1 MSKKI
6 LGLDLGTNSIGWAYV
21 TEDETQNESEI
32 KQIGARVIQF
42 DNFVSTETG
51 KESKEPLKDFAG
63 GKGISPN
70 AGRTKSRG
78 ARRNLDRYQ
87 LRRENLL
94 EVLTK
99 TNIINSETKLCE
111 DGKQTTFQTWELRA
125 KAASEKIE
133 LNEFARVLLA
143 INKKRGYKS
152 SRKAK
157 NSEDGQA
164 IDGMG
169 IAKILYEENIT
180 PGQYVFQKLKTGKK
194 NVDDFYRSDL
204 QSEFDKVWN
213 FQKEFYPE
221 ILTDAFYK
229 DLQGK
234 GQKATSALFWTKYQF
249 NTADI
254 KDIDN
259 DLKNEKTVKLH
270 ARDQKKLQ
278 AYKWRS
284 EAVSKQLDKEQ
295 VAYVLTEINNNLSK
309 SSGLLGEIS
318 ERSKELIFNNETV
331 GQNQYNQLLK
341 NRHSRLKKQVFYR
354 QDYLDEFE
362 KIWTTQVKHHA
373 QLTDKLKEEIRDIVI
388 FYQRKLK
395 SQKGLISFCEFES
408 REIDVSTGSTSKK
421 KTIGMR
427 VAPKSSPLFQEFK
440 IWQNL
445 HNVIMKQGS
454 INRNDEPNLA
464 TEEKEALFEE
474 LNLKG
479 NLKSERLIEI
489 LGYKPKDYK
498 VNFTQL
504 EGNRTN
510 QSLYNAYLK
519 ILEIE
524 GYNEDLLKLSD
535 KDEINVDELKTP
547 AYEIKE
553 MVKAIFETLE
563 INTKIL
569 EFDAELDG
577 KEFENQAS
585 YQLWHLLYS
594 AEDDTKKY
602 SQEDISLYG
611 NDNIGLKKQ
620 LCAKFG
626 FKPEHAKILANVVF
640 QDDYGS
646 LSTKAMR
653 KIYPYIKESKYSVA
667 CAYVSTDYSKLSQR
681 EDDIYDKLAKNY
693 RHSKWVDKTENETR
707 TLKSKLDL
715 LPKNS
720 LRNPVVEKI
729 LNQMV
734 NVVNTLID
742 KENDQLK
749 SEGKE
754 PNFQFDEIRI
764 ELARELKKN
773 AKERAE
779 MTTNINSAK
788 TENDK
793 IKDFIKRDFPN
804 VPNPTKNDIIRYKL
818 YQELVSNSYKD
829 LYTNKKIE
837 YHNLFGKEY
846 DIDHI
851 IPQSRLFDDS
861 FSNKVLVP
869 RQANLN
875 KSNQTAFDYMETK
888 GEDAMSKYKSVIDDL
903 YEKKKISKAKY
914 QKLQKRSSEI
924 GEGFIERD
932 LRDSQYIAKKA
943 KELLFGITRSVVSS
957 SGQITDRLRED
968 WDLVNI
974 MKELNLPKYR
984 ALGLT
989 EMEERKYGQKVEVIK
1004 DWTKRNDHRHHAM
1017 DALTIAFTKRSF
1029 IQYLNN
1035 LNARRNEKSDDTISN
1050 AKGRTSMDTSKLK
1063 LSTRDVLGIE
1073 EKETEIRIDDQG
1085 NKKRVFKLPIANFRQ
1100 AAKEHLENVIVSH
1113 KAKNKVVTKNKNKVR
1128 GSNKVQDALTPRGQ
1142 LHKETVYGK
1151 YHYYEQKEEKVGA
1164 KFDKDTIEKVGNPL
1178 YKKLL
1183 LQRLEENGNDPKKA
1197 FTGKNTLEK
1206 NPIYLNVEKTK
1217 VLPEKV
1223 KLVWLEEDFSI
1234 RKDVTPDLKIDKV
1247 IDKAVR
1253 TVLEIRLKEFG
1264 GDAKKAFSDL
1274 DKNPIWLNKEKGI
1287 AIKRVTISGVKNAEA
1302 LHYKKDHF
1310 GKPILDTNGNKIAI
1324 DFVQTGNNHHV
1335 AVYRD
1340 EKGNLQEKVVPLFE
1354 AVARVNNELPIIF
1367 KNPKEIIDLVLEREI
1382 TDEIILNN
1390 LPEKDWQFLFTMKQ
1404 NELFVFPNEKTGFN
1418 PAEIDLLDPKNK
1430 KLISPNLFRVQK
1442 ISTKN
1447 YLFRHHL
1454 ETKVSFDIN
1463 NENKSKEERKKQ
1475 AKEIENKLRKIA
1487 WELIQTPDNLKGIIK
1502 LRTNHLGDIIG
1513 VGEY

>member
-21 TEDETQNESEI
+21 TEGGTQNESEI
-32 KQIGARVIQF
+32 KQIGVRVNPLTTDEQQ
-42 DNFVSTETG
+42 NFEKG
-51 KESKEPLKDFAG
+51 KAITTNADRTLK
-63 GKGISPN
+63 
-70 AGRTKSRG
+70 RG

-99 TNIINSETKLCE
+99 ANIINSETKLCE
-111 DGKQTTFQTWELRA
+111 DGKQTTFQTWALRA

-133 LNEFARVLLA
+133 LEEFARVLLA

-169 IAKILYEENIT
+169 IAKKLYEENLT
-180 PGQYVFQKLKTGKK
+180 PGQFVFQNLKAGKK
-194 NVDDFYRSDL
+194 VIPDFYRSDL

-213 FQKEFYPE
+213 FQKQFYPE
-221 ILTDAFYK
+221 ILTDEFYK
-229 DLQGK
+229 VLQGK
-234 GQKATSALFWTKYQF
+234 GKNATSTLFWTKYQF

-254 KDIDN
+254 KDIDT
-259 DLKNEKTVKLH
+259 DLKDEKTIKLH

-278 AYKWRS
+278 AYKWRN
-284 EAVSKQLDKEQ
+284 EAVSKQLEKEQ
-295 VAYVLTEINNNLSK
+295 VAYVLTEINNNLNS
-309 SSGLLGEIS
+309 SSGYLGAIS
-318 ERSKELIFNNETV
+318 DRSKELFFNQQTV

-341 NRHSRLKKQVFYR
+341 NRHTPLKNQVFYR

-362 KIWTTQVKHHA
+362 KIWSTQAKYHP
-373 QLTDKLKEEIRDIVI
+373 QLTDKIKEEIRDIVI

-395 SQKGLISFCEFES
+395 SQKGLINFCEFES
-408 REIDVSTGSTSKK
+408 KEIEKDGKK
-421 KTIGMR
+421 ITIGMR

-445 HNVIMKQGS
+445 HNVLIKKVGS
-454 INRNDEPNLA
+454 KKRTVKKENQSTFFE
-464 TEEKEALFEE
+464 EEKEIFELDLTAKNQVFEE
-474 LNLKG
+474 LNIKG
-479 NLKSERLIEI
+479 NLKASKIIEI
-489 LGYKPKDYK
+489 LGYKPIDWEMNY
-498 VNFTQL
+498 TQL

-510 QSLYNAYLK
+510 QALYNAYLK

-524 GYNEDLLKLSD
+524 GYNEELLKLSD

-547 AYEIKE
+547 ASEIKE
-553 MVKAIFETLE
+553 MIKAIFKALE
-563 INTKIL
+563 INTEIL
-569 EFDAELDG
+569 DFDAELEG
-577 KEFENQAS
+577 KAFENQAS

-594 AEDDTKKY
+594 TEDDTKKY
-602 SQEDISLYG
+602 SHENIQLYG
-611 NDNIGLKKQ
+611 NDNIDLKKQ
-620 LCAKFG
+620 LCSKFG
-626 FKPEHAKILANVVF
+626 FKPEHAKILVNVVL

-653 KIYPYIKESKYSVA
+653 KIYPYIKENKYSEA
-667 CAYVSTDYSKLSQR
+667 C
-681 EDDIYDKLAKNY
+681 ELAGY
-693 RHSKWVDKTENETR
+693 RHSKHSLTKEELENR
-707 TLKSKLDL
+707 ILKSKLDL
-715 LPKNS
+715 LSKNS

-742 KENDQLK
+742 KENDKLE

-764 ELARELKKN
+764 ELSRELKKN
-773 AKERAE
+773 AAERAE
-779 MTTNINSAK
+779 MTTNINATK
-788 TENDK
+788 TAHEK
-793 IKDFIKRDFPN
+793 IVKLLQSEFGLK
-804 VPNPTKNDIIRYKL
+804 NPTRNDIVRYKL
-818 YQELVSNSYKD
+818 YEELKNNGYKD
-829 LYTNKKIE
+829 LYSDTYIPRELLFSKQVDIE
-837 YHNLFGKEY
+837 
-846 DIDHI
+846 HI
-851 IPQSRLFDDS
+851 IPQSRLFDNS
-861 FSNKVLVP
+861 FSNKTVVY
-869 RQANLN
+869 RKDNLE
-875 KSNQTAFDYMETK
+875 KGNQTAIEYIESKFGETGLSAYQQRVENLFDQ
-888 GEDAMSKYKSVIDDL
+888 G
-903 YEKKKISKAKY
+903 KKNKEEGISKAKY
-914 QKLQKRSSEI
+914 QKLLKRSSEI

-943 KELLFGITRSVVSS
+943 KEMLFGIIRSVVST

-968 WDLVNI
+968 WDLINI

-989 EMEERKYGQKVEVIK
+989 EMEERKFGQQVEVIK

-1050 AKGRTSMDTSKLK
+1050 SKGKTTMDTNSLK

-1085 NKKRVFKLPIANFRQ
+1085 NKKRAFKLPITNFRQ

-1113 KAKNKVVTKNKNKVR
+1113 KAKNKVVTKNKNKISGKSTPQEV
-1128 GSNKVQDALTPRGQ
+1128 LTPRGQ
-1142 LHKETVYGK
+1142 LHKETVYGR
-1151 YHYYEQKEEKVGA
+1151 YQYYEQKDEKVGA
-1164 KFDKDTIEKVGNPL
+1164 KFDKATIEKVSNPL

-1183 LQRLEENGNDPKKA
+1183 LQQLEENGNDPKKA
-1197 FTGKNTLEK
+1197 FTGKNSLDK
-1206 NPIYLNVEKTK
+1206 KPIYLNAEKTEA
-1217 VLPEKV
+1217 LPEKV

-1234 RKDVTPDLKIDKV
+1234 RKDVTPDNFKDDKSIEKILDEGIKRKMLV
-1247 IDKAVR
+1247 
-1253 TVLEIRLKEFG
+1253 RLKEFG
-1264 GDAKKAFSDL
+1264 NDPKKAFSDL

-1287 AIKRVTISGVKNAEA
+1287 AIKRVTISGVSNAEA

-1310 GKPILDTNGNKIAI
+1310 GNVILDNNGNKIPI
-1324 DFVQTGNNHHV
+1324 DYIQTGNNHHV
-1335 AVYRD
+1335 AIYRD
-1340 EKGNLQEKVVPLFE
+1340 ENGNLQEKVVSLYE
-1354 AVARVNNELPIIF
+1354 AVARVNLGLPIID
-1367 KNPKEIIDLVLEREI
+1367 KTYKQSEG
-1382 TDEIILNN
+1382 
-1390 LPEKDWQFLFTMKQ
+1390 WQFLFTMKQ
-1404 NELFVFPNEKTGFN
+1404 NELFVFPNEKSGFN
-1418 PAEIDLLDPKNK
+1418 PAEIDLLDQKKK

-1442 ISTKN
+1442 MGSGD
-1447 YLFRHHL
+1447 YWFRHHL
-1454 ETKVSFDIN
+1454 ETTVES
-1463 NENKSKEERKKQ
+1463 KSELKEVTYKRCSLVG
-1475 AKEIENKLRKIA
+1475 I
-1487 WELIQTPDNLKGIIK
+1487 KGIIK
-1502 LRTNHLGDIIG
+1502 VRTNHLGDIIG